1 MKTGKKPSHNAS
13 RVALTSAVAGAT
25 LLGCA
30 APAMAEPAQTN
41 PDPPRTQGVDRHKT
55 QRVID
60 AEARVDRAEI
70 AVAQAQTSLDTA
82 RTNKSSADA
91 ALTQATQDQASK
103 QTAYEEAQ
111 STPAVTSAKNNVA
124 NAVAARK
131 NAQKNLDQAR
141 QKVTRLEGQEGADN
155 PTIVRLTRERDQA
168 RAALTT
174 AEATTAQKQAA
185 ATEADQL
192 KTQGTAGYFK
202 HKGATGAFKILTD
215 AGSSGKTFQSIHL
228 GQSGDATSMDKML
241 ETLRWLNEANQ
252 LRQSEGKP
260 ELKVSDSLMAM
271 AQADADWT
279 RDDRVHGH
287 ANVFPIGEN
296 VAYSTNPAS
305 YDPFNSWYT
314 QEKQNKANGTG
325 QTGHYDNIVNAA
337 YTITGFAVTYTSTN
351 VVTMSQTFLF
361 SEPTFSGPLTRATSP
376 DPLWTGNQN
385 ATVSDYFQDVN
396 NYLAYLNNAQ
406 SDLATAQAAE
416 AAARTNLTTKQNDLN
431 TALASI
437 TPSPALTAARAALAQ
452 AQTDLTTAQTTLSNA
467 QAALAAAQAAVA
479 SDPAVVAALNA
490 LNAANTR
497 LAGARQA
504 SAQANTDLTNAQ
516 ATLNNAVTERTN
528 AYQNLAQ
535 AIAASNSLLP
545 GTTIPGRPGTSGS
558 AGNGTGQKQEGKA
571 QEKNQGEDP
580 LASTGSDSLAA
591 IVASV
596 TLCAAAMG
604 TFGIR
609 RRLRS

>member
-141 QKVTRLEGQEGADN
+141 QKVTRLEGQEGANN

-241 ETLRWLNEANQ
+241 ETLRWLNKANQ

-279 RDDRVHGH
+279 RDDRLHGH
-287 ANVFPIGEN
+287 AAVFPIGEN
-296 VAYSTNPAS
+296 VAYSANPAT

-314 QEKQNKANGTG
+314 EEKRNKANGTG

-337 YTITGFAVTYTSTN
+337 YTITGFAVTCTSTN

-361 SEPTFSGPLTRATSP
+361 SEPLTRVTSSN
-376 DPLWTGNQN
+376 PLWAGNQN

-406 SDLATAQAAE
+406 SDLTTAQAAE
-416 AAARTNLTTKQNDLN
+416 AAARTNLTTRQNDLN

-437 TPSPALTAARAALAQ
+437 TPSPSLTAARTALAQ
-452 AQTDLTTAQTTLSNA
+452 AQTDLATAQTTLNNA

-479 SDPAVVAALNA
+479 SDPGVVAALNA

-497 LAGARQA
+497 LASARQT
-504 SAQANTDLTNAQ
+504 SAQTNIALANAQ
-516 ATLNNAVTERTN
+516 AALNNAVTERTN

-535 AIAASNSLLP
+535 AIAASNSLVP

-558 AGNGTGQKQEGKA
+558 AAGSGAGQKQEGKA
-571 QEKNQGEDP
+571 PEKNRGDDP
-580 LASTGSDSLAA
+580 LASTGSDSMAA
-591 IVASV
+591 IAACVA
-596 TLCAAAMG
+596 LCAAAMG

>member
-1 MKTGKKPSHNAS
+1 MKTGKKPSHKAS

-30 APAMAEPAQTN
+30 APAMAEPAQPN
-41 PDPPRTQGVDRHKT
+41 PDPPQTQGANKHKT
-55 QRVID
+55 QQVID
-60 AEARVDRAEI
+60 AEARVNRAEI

-103 QTAYEEAQ
+103 QSAYEEVQ
-111 STPAVTSAKNNVA
+111 GTPAVISAKNNVA
-124 NAVAARK
+124 SATAAHK
-131 NAQKNLDQAR
+131 NAQKKLDQAQ
-141 QKVTRLEGQEGADN
+141 QKVTQLEAQEGTSN

-271 AQADADWT
+271 AQANADWS
-279 RDDRVHGH
+279 RDNNNQH
-287 ANVFPIGEN
+287 AAFFPIGEN
-296 VAYSTNPAS
+296 VAWSTRPTN

-314 QEKQNKANGTG
+314 EEKQNKVNGTG
-325 QTGHYDNIVNAA
+325 ETGHYENIVNAA

-361 SEPTFSGPLTRATSP
+361 SEPLTRSTRSN
-376 DPLWTGNQN
+376 PLWTGNQN

-396 NYLAYLNNAQ
+396 NYLSYLNNAQ
-406 SDLATAQAAE
+406 SDLTTAQAAE

-431 TALASI
+431 TALANI

-516 ATLNNAVTERTN
+516 ATLNNAVTEQTN

-535 AIAASNSLLP
+535 AIAASNSLVP

-558 AGNGTGQKQEGKA
+558 AGNGAGQKQEGKA
-571 QEKNQGEDP
+571 PEKNQGDDP

-596 TLCAAAMG
+596 ALCAAAMG